1 MSTPYGASGGFET
14 PEQGA
19 LDSWSASPE
28 ARASIASTEI
38 IGDRA
43 QVVVELGGRP
53 DHLEYVYFIRRE
65 GRWHRTV
72 SGSGPTERWWD
83 DTFLQW

>member
-1 MSTPYGASGGFET
+1 MSTPSGGTGGFDT

-19 LDSWSASPE
+19 LDSWSASPG
-28 ARASIASTEI
+28 ARASITSAEI

-43 QVVVELGGRP
+43 EVVVELGDHP
-53 DHLEYVYFIRRE
+53 DQVEYAYFIRRE

-72 SGSGPTERWWD
+72 SGSGPSERWWD
-83 DTFLQW
+83 DTFLHW

>member
-1 MSTPYGASGGFET
+1 MSTPNADSGGFET

-19 LDSWSASPE
+19 MDSWNASPG
-28 ARASIASTEI
+28 ARAHVASTEI

-43 QVVVELGGRP
+43 EVVVRLGDRP
-53 DHLEYVYFIRRE
+53 EQLEYAYFIRRDA
-65 GRWHRTV
+65 RWHRAV

-83 DTFLQW
+83 DTFLHW

>member
-1 MSTPYGASGGFET
+1 MSTPNADSGGFET

-19 LDSWSASPE
+19 MDSWSDSPG
-28 ARASIASTEI
+28 ARARIASAEI

-43 QVVVELGGRP
+43 EVVVELGDRP
-53 DHLEYVYFIRRE
+53 DYLEYAYFIRRE

-83 DTFLQW
+83 DTFLHW

>member
-1 MSTPYGASGGFET
+1 MSTPYGGSDGFET
-14 PEQGA
+14 PNQGA
-19 LDSWSASPE
+19 LASWSASPE

-43 QVVVELGGRP
+43 QP
-53 DHLEYVYFIRRE
+53 DHLEYAYFVRRE

-83 DTFLQW
+83 DTFLHW